1 MDSVDPKERRRLRK
15 QILDKRKTNMF
26 KHLPISVDYVN
37 DTVVQHDT
45 ENSNPQLLL
54 KYQQTIPRYSAN
66 FTNTSY
72 VDNDAKQRRKQR
84 KMVLDAR
91 RLISMYKTPN
101 ENQIIHIQI
110 ETVMSFVPNC
120 LYNLHPIVLKELR
133 YPTSPTV

>member
-1 MDSVDPKERRRLRK
+1 
-15 QILDKRKTNMF
+15 MF

-37 DTVVQHDT
+37 GTVVQHDT

-54 KYQQTIPRYSAN
+54 EYQQTIPRYSAD

-91 RLISMYKTPN
+91 RLNSMYKTPN
-101 ENQIIHIQI
+101 GMYKQILLCEYLLWI
-110 ETVMSFVPNC
+110 N
-120 LYNLHPIVLKELR
+120 
-133 YPTSPTV
+133 